1 MRTIGLLRRDE
12 RGQVLPL
19 VVIFLA
25 SVLLG
30 MAALVTDVG
39 HVMSVK
45 RNLQASVD
53 AAALAGAQQLPN
65 GPAAVAAAQVYGPSE
80 SAGARNG
87 VAGAE
92 TPTITTGC
100 LATDATCVAS
110 KPDAL
115 NVKASASVS
124 MSFAKV
130 LGIGSINV
138 DASSTA
144 ARTEVSKPMDIA
156 LVIDHTGSMQGQ
168 MTNLQAG
175 VAAFLDHLDPTL
187 DRVALIVLPPVV
199 KQTTK
204 SGTKCSLLG
213 TSTNPYPIGSDN
225 SYLLDHL
232 TTNFAALKS
241 DVTCLTASG
250 ATSYKQ
256 ALVSAEAELN
266 QNGRTGVQ
274 KVIVFETDG
283 AANTVPESAYSNL
296 TTGSD
301 GYPTGTARPGAGP
314 GGGSYADDINR
325 PCGSAVDYATMIA
338 GTTDIYTVGYETGT
352 AGSDTTCYQAPHLAS
367 AGSTSCTSK
376 GKKSSPAAVCFMQ
389 IQESISATTALRGI
403 AQQPDRFFD
412 QEDGSQL
419 DETFTAI
426 ASQFASPTLI
436 PDGSYTPTSG

>member
-1 MRTIGLLRRDE
+1 MTGLLRRDE

-19 VVIFLA
+19 IVILLA
-25 SVLLG
+25 TVLLG
-30 MAALVTDVG
+30 MAALVVDVG

-65 GPAAVAAAQVYGPSE
+65 GSAAAAAAQVYGPSV
-80 SAGARNG
+80 STGAKNG
-87 VAGAE
+87 VAGAG

-100 LATDATCVAS
+100 LTTDATCVAS
-110 KPDAL
+110 RPDAL

-204 SGTKCSLLG
+204 CSLLG

-225 SYLLDHL
+225 SYLLDPL

-376 GKKSSPAAVCFMQ
+376 GKKNPAAVCFTQ
-389 IQESISATTALRGI
+389 IQESISATTALKAI

-412 QEDGSQL
+412 QENGSQL
-419 DETFTAI
+419 DQTFTAI

-436 PDGSYTPTSG
+436 PEGSYTPTSG